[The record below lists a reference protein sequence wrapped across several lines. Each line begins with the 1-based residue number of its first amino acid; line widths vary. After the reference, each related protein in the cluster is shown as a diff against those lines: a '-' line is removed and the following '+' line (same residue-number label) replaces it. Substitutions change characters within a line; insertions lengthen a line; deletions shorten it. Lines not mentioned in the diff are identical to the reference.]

1 MTGHEE
7 KTALLARLLDKHRN
21 LVDDH
26 LQLNRLRHLYRDSP
40 FPILKKATNLFLSR
54 PVATAGSISDWI
66 EKESYR
72 LTLDRKKPL
81 TDSEKHY
88 YKRMEAAGFQ
98 KHIVKKMP
106 TGSAYIWTHWKSEY
120 PEYHPSQKKLTKH
133 DIMEQIFEL
142 RAKFPKVF
150 LKIKEGT
157 ELEAFGIEKGYLN
170 AS

>member
-1 MTGHEE
+1 M
-7 KTALLARLLDKHRN
+7 
-21 LVDDH
+21 
-26 LQLNRLRHLYRDSP
+26 
-40 FPILKKATNLFLSR
+40 SR
-54 PVATAGSISDWI
+54 PVATAGSVSDWI

-72 LTLDRKKPL
+72 TTLDRKKPL

-98 KHIVKKMP
+98 KHIVKKLS
-106 TGSAYIWTHWKSEY
+106 TGSAYIWTRWQSEY
-120 PEYHPSQKKLTKH
+120 PEYHPSQKKLTKD

-157 ELEAFGIEKGYLN
+157 ELEAFGISKGYLDGK
-170 AS
+170 